1 MFWWTRGWH
10 LDALA
15 QKKFVFFYSIFA
27 IFQPYPRRIVYF
39 WKRFMIVGLALIFG
53 LFFDILE
60 SKLYRKLK
68 GLKNVTFQFFV
79 GPFFII
85 SQRVFALFKELTVP
99 RWLGPVLGV
108 MCSSH
113 ILRPPCLRNG
123 ANHREGALLIIWTQP
138 RTGLSRLI
146 CFSKT
151 CFLYFSWNHYK

>member
-15 QKKFVFFYSIFA
+15 QKKFVFFLLH
-27 IFQPYPRRIVYF
+27 FQEKLASKPGLRLFWGHFLILVVTLVFWYF
-39 WKRFMIVGLALIFG
+39 SS
-53 LFFDILE
+53 FFVNLGNNIN
-60 SKLYRKLK
+60 
-68 GLKNVTFQFFV
+68 GPKNVTFQFFV

-85 SQRVFALFKELTVP
+85 SQRVFALFQELTVL

-151 CFLYFSWNHYK
+151 YFLYFSWNHYR